1 MDSINEVR
9 SMTART
15 TSESQMEN
23 PNSTNIAGFHQSG
36 TICPGMPLLSSKNV
50 DSINEVRTK
59 TARPPPADNQ
69 IGNRTSTDMAGYS
82 QSDMIL
88 PEMPLPS
95 SEGRSNHYKTCMH
108 HCPCLG
114 ETTTLH
120 QIALRELWTATK
132 KYQQRQPAFPQITR
146 WAIQTAQNSRN
157 SSIGHTFPWN
167 ATAFIKRQIKPL

>member
-59 TARPPPADNQ
+59 TARPPP
-69 IGNRTSTDMAGYS
+69 
-82 QSDMIL
+82 
-88 PEMPLPS
+88 
-95 SEGRSNHYKTCMH
+95 
-108 HCPCLG
+108 
-114 ETTTLH
+114 
-120 QIALRELWTATK
+120 
-132 KYQQRQPAFPQITR
+132 QITR
-146 WAIQTAQNSRN
+146 SAIEPAQTWQDIANR
-157 SSIGHTFPWN
+157 T
-167 ATAFIKRQIKPL
+167 